1 MSDWFLRRLHQKRGH
16 SCPAD
21 RLWLSYIA
29 FATII
34 AGLLTWGFQLQHA
47 TTWNVTPC
55 VGAGIAS
62 FGNQMQTTILTTFA
76 VESKKERAAEVG
88 IFVNICRQ
96 IYGFV
101 SSFGN
106 QSMEDQLLTWNSF
119 SLVLFISQTCSPLW
133 DLEELQA

>member
-1 MSDWFLRRLHQKRGH
+1 
-16 SCPAD
+16 
-21 RLWLSYIA
+21 
-29 FATII
+29 
-34 AGLLTWGFQLQHA
+34 
-47 TTWNVTPC
+47 